1 MKSRIAKLVIICFI
15 MGSAVAQ
22 GAVNCNV
29 VSASLNFGTYDPIT
43 SLTDK
48 TVLGDI
54 QINCN
59 GAVAV
64 TIRLAV
70 GQGTF
75 SSRTMSSS
83 GHTVKYNV
91 YADAGYTQVWGDG
104 TSGTVTVPFTFSEA
118 GPKPSQYT
126 AKFRKARPRPFPEPT
141 PRRRKSQSPGP
152 VAVSTGIIRHL
163 VRIWKCQCCA
173 HGL

>member
-104 TSGTVTVPFTFSEA
+104 TSGTVTVPFTFSA
-118 GPKPSQYT
+118 SGTQTIAVYGKIPKGQTSSIPGTYT
-126 AKFRKARPRPFPEPT
+126 AT
-141 PRRRKSQSPGP
+141 PQ
-152 VAVSTGIIRHL
+152 VTVSWSG
-163 VRIWKCQCCA
+163 
-173 HGL
+173 GG